1 MGMHLA
7 FVAARTNVAH
17 LREAFLR
24 AWPQYELAATAGHLE
39 NANAMEAWKDLHQQ
53 EVMVA
58 DWSRDNPG
66 RMVFM
71 FWRDGSWA
79 TFMDEEY
86 THATDHDALK
96 RLSAEVGTVMAVV
109 VESASGSAHFSYC
122 ENGQLR
128 RAIDNSDTDVTTD
141 GEPLLQES
149 GIDISKYYM
158 DESEALWLAF
168 GLSPFDALPTS
179 HDCQAICVI
188 DRTDYSDLLKPVRDK
203 SLSAKT
209 AAAQS
214 VPSAATTPRKRWWQF
229 W

>member
-7 FVAARTNVAH
+7 FVAARTNVTR

-24 AWPQYELAATAGHLE
+24 AWPQYELAATTEHLE
-39 NANAMEAWKDLHQQ
+39 NANAMEAWKDSHQQ

-58 DWSRDNPG
+58 DWSKDNPG

-71 FWRDGSWA
+71 FWRDGPWA
-79 TFMDEEY
+79 TFMDEGY

-96 RLSAEVGTVMAVV
+96 RLSAEVGTVIAIV
-109 VESASGSAHFSYC
+109 VESASGSAHFSSC
-122 ENGQLR
+122 ESGQLR
-128 RAIDNSDTDVTTD
+128 RAIDNSDTDVTTE
-141 GEPLLQES
+141 GEPLLQEA

-188 DRTDYSDLLKPVRDK
+188 DRTDYSDLLKPARDR
-203 SLSAKT
+203 SLSPAP
-209 AAAQS
+209 QS
-214 VPSAATTPRKRWWQF
+214 PRSAPATPKRPWWQF